1 VSRSI
6 IQPARH
12 PHLYLVLLA
21 AILALL
27 LLLVSGD
34 SSALSSLLS

>member
-1 VSRSI
+1 VFGSV
-6 IQPARH
+6 IQQSRH
-12 PHLYLVLLA
+12 PHLYLLVLA

-34 SSALSSLLS
+34 TPALSSLLS